1 MRAYKAFDRNMKC
14 RGFQYAEG
22 RTYEAPEA
30 VLCEKGFHA
39 CTMPLEVLGYYAPG
53 LGSIYREVDLNDVSE
68 EQSNDS
74 KACAKKIR
82 IGEELGIAG
91 LVKAQIEWVKEQI
104 GFGLFEE
111 KIKKAKAA
119 TGARGAACATG
130 AQGASCATGYQ
141 GASCATGYQGA
152 SCATGYQ
159 GASCA
164 TGAQG
169 ASCAT
174 GDQGASCATSDQGAS
189 CATGA
194 QGASCATGD
203 QGASCATGYRG
214 ASCATGNRGA
224 SCATGD
230 QGASCATGYQGA
242 SCATGYQGA
251 SCATGD
257 QGASCATGDQGA
269 ALASGAGGMVMGA
282 RGCALFAV
290 ERADCGEIL
299 SVAAGIVDGV
309 NIKAGVWYACKGGKL
324 VEVEVE

>member
-22 RTYEAPEA
+22 HAYEAPEA

-39 CTMPLEVLGYYAPG
+39 CTMPLDVLGYYAPG

-82 IGEELGIAG
+82 IGAELGIAG

-119 TGARGAACATG
+119 TGG
-130 AQGASCATGYQ
+130 
-141 GASCATGYQGA
+141 
-152 SCATGYQ
+152 
-159 GASCA
+159 
-164 TGAQG
+164 
-169 ASCAT
+169 
-174 GDQGASCATSDQGAS
+174 
-189 CATGA
+189 
-194 QGASCATGD
+194 
-203 QGASCATGYRG
+203 
-214 ASCATGNRGA
+214 
-224 SCATGD
+224 
-230 QGASCATGYQGA
+230 QGA

-299 SVAAGIVDGV
+299 SVAAAIVDGV
-309 NIKAGVWYACKGGKL
+309 NIKAGAWYTCKGGKL